1 MDIPGTFVDSEQQTD
16 LVSLTWFGPV
26 TGISYQRSISV
37 VPRLNDLNVK
47 TTMDPKAVL
56 LSVAI
61 VDTTRVII
69 GTEWS
74 YTRVL
79 PQQCTRQVILMIKRL
94 E

>member
-1 MDIPGTFVDSEQQTD
+1 MGIPGTFVGSEQQTD
-16 LVSLTWFGPV
+16 LVSSTWFGPV
-26 TGISYQRSISV
+26 TSISYQRSISV
-37 VPRLNDLNVK
+37 VPRLNNVK

-56 LSVAI
+56 LSAAI

-69 GTEWS
+69 GTKWS

-79 PQQCTRQVILMIKRL
+79 SQQCTGQVILMIKRL

>member
-1 MDIPGTFVDSEQQTD
+1 MSIPGTFVGSKQQTD
-16 LVSLTWFGPV
+16 LVPSTWFGPV

-56 LSVAI
+56 LSAAI

-69 GTEWS
+69 GTKWS

-79 PQQCTRQVILMIKRL
+79 SQQCTGQVILMIKRL

>member
-1 MDIPGTFVDSEQQTD
+1 MGIPGTFVGSEQQTD
-16 LVSLTWFGPV
+16 LVSSTWFGPV
-26 TGISYQRSISV
+26 TSISYQRSISV

-56 LSVAI
+56 LSAAI

-69 GTEWS
+69 GTKWS

-79 PQQCTRQVILMIKRL
+79 SQQCTGQVILMIKRL

>member
-1 MDIPGTFVDSEQQTD
+1 MGIPGTFVGSEQQTD
-16 LVSLTWFGPV
+16 LVSSTWFGPV

-47 TTMDPKAVL
+47 TTVGPKAVL
-56 LSVAI
+56 LSAAI

-69 GTEWS
+69 GTKWS

-79 PQQCTRQVILMIKRL
+79 SQQCVILMIKRL